1 MQGDPKVTPS
11 TSWVGGAGGRASRP
25 ILTGT
30 LRGTQPWGSSL
41 KQSRGRGSFRCKK
54 KWHQDFPGG
63 PEAKTPGSQ
72 SRGPR
77 FNPCLGS

>member
-25 ILTGT
+25 FLMGT

-41 KQSRGRGSFRCKK
+41 KERDGELPVQKEMASGLPWGSRG
-54 KWHQDFPGG
+54 
-63 PEAKTPGSQ
+63 
-72 SRGPR
+72 
-77 FNPCLGS
+77 